1 MGGRKKMAGTC
12 AGHPDQTSLPL
23 LSGIGS
29 VRREAPGGWGAEN
42 SEASPWTEP
51 RGNSASIAM
60 HWGGTLSVPGPAQGC
75 IWAEARFLHGRRLR
89 VPTLPAA
96 QAVAACSAI
105 QHPRMHGGRSRAC
118 ATMTSRTGRPATLR
132 PVAQNFGGRRR
143 GRVRRSWPCRPCSSA
158 PCGREALVLA
168 CRPASGFRCAAR
180 RCMLPHKAAEGS
192 VASEFRSRSLS
203 PGRFQAPVKVFGA

>member
-1 MGGRKKMAGTC
+1 MRRAAAARVNRPDPRCRSVAGVLISASAAPAANSNENMGGRKKMAGTC

-143 GRVRRSWPCRPCSSA
+143 DR
-158 PCGREALVLA
+158 LA
-168 CRPASGFRCAAR
+168 SIMA
-180 RCMLPHKAAEGS
+180 
-192 VASEFRSRSLS
+192 LS
-203 PGRFQAPVKVFGA
+203 PLQQRTVRP